1 MTKLDLYNKLNGMIN
16 NGTIHCR
23 IKWEYDTISI
33 TYPLGSGEDIEQI
46 VLDLIEDEDFIYGS
60 WKYEHYILIEVN

>member
-1 MTKLDLYNKLNGMIN
+1 MTKIELYNKLNEMIN

-33 TYPLGSGEDIEQI
+33 TYPLGSGENIEEI
-46 VLDLIEDEDFIYGS
+46 VLDLIEDENFTYGS
-60 WKYEHYILIEVN
+60 WKYKHYILIEVN

>member
-23 IKWEYDTISI
+23 IKWEYDTISV

-46 VLDLIEDEDFIYGS
+46 VLDLIEDEDFSYGS